1 MSLLY
6 KIADNIDEINHKPR
20 LEKRQPEAYARV
32 GRFIYTKPEVVMVF
46 LAYALGGAFL
56 FWLGY
61 MAVMSG
67 GI

>member
-1 MSLLY
+1 MSNFY
-6 KIADNIDEINHKPR
+6 KNMVNAIEETHKPR
-20 LEKRQPEAYARV
+20 LEKRQPEPYARI

>member
-20 LEKRQPEAYARV
+20 LEKRQPDTYEQIGDV
-32 GRFIYTKPEVVMVF
+32 LNTKSDGVIVISALVIFWVFMV
-46 LAYALGGAFL
+46 
-56 FWLGY
+56 WLGY

>member
-20 LEKRQPEAYARV
+20 LEKRQPEPYARI